1 MQQFV
6 SLYSVTSLFLLLG
19 YVIRRIEPH
28 DAPDVSRQLKNVYL
42 CCIPIVRIME
52 KERKLTY
59 KTPITEV
66 VDLKARGILCL
77 SGEFDGFGLEEI
89 W

>member
-1 MQQFV
+1 
-6 SLYSVTSLFLLLG
+6 
-19 YVIRRIEPH
+19 
-28 DAPDVSRQLKNVYL
+28 
-42 CCIPIVRIME
+42 ME